1 VYRLFWL
8 VMLLQWALLLVLP
21 AVDLQPLRLPAV
33 RQAPELLGP
42 EPAVPRVRELEPL
55 EPALAPGLQAVL
67 QQGLL
72 VAWLWVVL

>member
-1 VYRLFWL
+1 MYRLFWL

-42 EPAVPRVRELEPL
+42 EPAVPRVRELEP
-55 EPALAPGLQAVL
+55 ALAPGLQAVL